1 MPHRARP
8 GLSGPQSGEKK
19 LAIPGLS
26 SIDADLLSESEARFR
41 ALAQATGQI
50 CWIADADGHLTDSKA
65 WCAFTTQSPEEASG
79 DGWADAVHPEDH
91 QAALE
96 DWEMAV
102 CTKQPYRREHRVR
115 RADGQYRT
123 MLAQAYPALR
133 ADGTVSEWVGVD
145 TDITLFHEL
154 QADVKASQEE
164 FRTTFELA
172 AVGIAH
178 VRPDGRVL
186 RANPKL
192 CQILG
197 YSEQELAGRSFLELT
212 YPPDLDTNLA
222 LFERLLASEISV
234 YTLEKRYI
242 RKDGHLV
249 WANLTA
255 SLKRDQSGAPQYGIA
270 FVEDIS
276 DRKAAEA
283 ALQQSEEE
291 YRQLFEN
298 MAQGVV
304 HFSGD
309 GELLSANPA
318 ALRILGVTMEEA
330 KQRTFL
336 DSRWQVLHEDGSTWP
351 TPDRPM
357 LRALHSGQDVS
368 AVMGIFNPSDQSY
381 RWIQVAAIPEF
392 ALGDTRPSKVYATF
406 EDITLRRRLE
416 GELRDRVQELEA
428 IFASIAEGLIVIGTD
443 GTIVRHNPAY
453 EELVGWPSGSALYQ
467 MSSQERYR
475 ALRIRNTAGQTIPI
489 PELALPR
496 LLQGEA
502 VVEEQILAR
511 QDGQDVYVTL
521 RGAPLTDMSG
531 NVQGGVIV
539 MHDQSLRR
547 SLEQQTQEVLSAL
560 LRMAELLVQYPSES
574 EEQGPLLVEKHL
586 AKLACSL
593 LACRAATIVTLDS
606 ESLAM
611 EVIGTIGYTA
621 AQEHRLNQII
631 ASWNYTSADLAEV
644 ARLVAGETLL
654 LNVKQPPYEQL
665 SAFFGVDQALV
676 APMRLGERLIGFL
689 IFNPSTLTQ
698 AFTPQQ
704 IALAGATAHMVGLV
718 IERGR
723 LLREREEAHAYA
735 LALQEAN
742 RQMDTFLGMV
752 SHELR
757 TPLASLKLSVQLLHR
772 RVERI
777 DFSTLEDENGRSGLI
792 ASLQEPVAA
801 ADRQTLRLEHLLA
814 DLLDASRM
822 KEGQLALRLEQAELN
837 SLVQAV
843 VTEQQQLMPNRT
855 IQLCTPV
862 DLQLDV
868 QIHKDLIKQAVMN
881 YLTNALK
888 YSMEDTPV
896 MVGVEKLEDRARV
909 WVRDQGPGIALH
921 EQEGIW
927 ERFHRVPGIREQNE
941 IGGGLGLGLYVTKMV
956 VEHHRGEV
964 GIISD
969 LGTGSTFWLALPL
982 ARPEDPG
989 LSAAT
994 EV

>member
-1 MPHRARP
+1 MPHRARS
-8 GLSGPQSGEKK
+8 GLPGPQSGEKQ
-19 LAIPGLS
+19 LAIPGLP

-41 ALAQATGQI
+41 ALAQAMGQI
-50 CWIADADGHLTDSKA
+50 YWIADAAGHLTDSKA
-65 WCAFTTQSPEEASG
+65 WCAFTGQSPEEAIG
-79 DGWADAVHPEDH
+79 DRWADAVNPEDR
-91 QAALE
+91 QAALA
-96 DWEMAV
+96 DWRMSV
-102 CTKQPYRREHRVR
+102 WIKQPYRREHRVR

-145 TDITLFHEL
+145 TDITQFHEL

-164 FRTTFELA
+164 FRATFELA

-197 YSEQELAGRSFLELT
+197 YSEQEIVGRTFLELT
-212 YPPDLDTNLA
+212 YPPDLDNNLA
-222 LFERLLASEISV
+222 LFEKLLAGEISV

-255 SLKRDQSGAPQYGIA
+255 SLKCDQSGAPQYGIA
-270 FVEDIS
+270 VVEDIS
-276 DRKAAEA
+276 DRKAASA
-283 ALQQSEEE
+283 ARQKSEEE
-291 YRQLFEN
+291 YRQLFET

-318 ALRILGVTMEEA
+318 ALRMLGVTMEEA

-336 DSRWQVLHEDGSTWP
+336 DPLWQVVHEDGSPWL

-357 LRALHSGQDVS
+357 LRALHSGEAIS
-368 AVMGIFNPSDQSY
+368 TVMGIFNPSDQSY
-381 RWIQVAAIPEF
+381 RWLQVTAIPQF
-392 ALGDTRPSKVYATF
+392 ALGDTRRSKVYATF

-428 IFASIAEGLIVIGTD
+428 IFASIAEGLIVVGTD

-453 EELVGWPSGSALYQ
+453 EDLVGWPSGSGLYQ
-467 MSSQERYR
+467 MSLQERYR
-475 ALRIRNTAGQTIPI
+475 TLRIRNSAGQTIPI
-489 PELALPR
+489 PELVASR
-496 LLQGEA
+496 LLQGEI
-502 VVEEQILAR
+502 VVEDQIFTR

-531 NVQGGVIV
+531 NAQGGVVV

-560 LRMAELLVQYPSES
+560 LHMAELLVQYPSES
-574 EEQGPLLVEKHL
+574 EEQGPLLLEKNL

-606 ESLAM
+606 ESLEM
-611 EVIGTIGYTA
+611 EVIGTVGYTA

-631 ASWNYTSADLAEV
+631 ASWNYTSADLAEM

-665 SAFFGVDQALV
+665 NAFFGADQALV

-689 IFNPSTLTQ
+689 FFNPSTLTQ
-698 AFTPQQ
+698 SFTPQQ

-757 TPLASLKLSVQLLHR
+757 TPLASLKLSVQLLRR

-777 DFSTLEDENGRSGLI
+777 DVRGLEDENGISGLI
-792 ASLQEPVAA
+792 ALLQEPLVAA
-801 ADRQTLRLEHLLA
+801 ERQTIRLEHLLA
-814 DLLDASRM
+814 DLLDASRL

-837 SLVQAV
+837 ALVQAV
-843 VTEQQQLMPNRT
+843 VTEQQQLAPNRM
-855 IQLCTPV
+855 IQLCTPA
-862 DLQLDV
+862 DLHLDV
-868 QIHKDLIKQAVMN
+868 QIHKDLIKQAVVN

-888 YSMEDTPV
+888 YSTEDTPV
-896 MVGVEKLEDRARV
+896 TVGVEKIEDRARV
-909 WVRDQGPGIALH
+909 WVQDQGPGIARH

-927 ERFHRVPGIREQNE
+927 ERFHRVPGILEQSGTE
-941 IGGGLGLGLYVTKMV
+941 AGLGLGLYVTKMV
-956 VEHHRGEV
+956 VEQHQGEV

-989 LSAAT
+989 PLAPV

>member
-1 MPHRARP
+1 
-8 GLSGPQSGEKK
+8 
-19 LAIPGLS
+19 
-26 SIDADLLSESEARFR
+26 
-41 ALAQATGQI
+41 
-50 CWIADADGHLTDSKA
+50 
-65 WCAFTTQSPEEASG
+65 
-79 DGWADAVHPEDH
+79 
-91 QAALE
+91 
-96 DWEMAV
+96 
-102 CTKQPYRREHRVR
+102 
-115 RADGQYRT
+115 

-133 ADGTVSEWVGVD
+133 SDGMVGEWVGVD

-164 FRTTFELA
+164 FRTTFDLA

-178 VRPDGRVL
+178 VRPDGQVL

-197 YSEQELAGRSFLELT
+197 FAEQELVGRSFLELT
-212 YPPDLDTNLA
+212 YPPDLDANLA
-222 LFERLLASEISV
+222 LFEKLLASELSV
-234 YTLEKRYI
+234 YTIEKRYI

-255 SLKRDQSGAPQYGIA
+255 SLKRDEHGAPQYGIA
-270 FVEDIS
+270 VVEDIS

-283 ALQQSEEE
+283 ALQKSEEE
-291 YRQLFEN
+291 YRQLFES

-304 HFSGD
+304 HFSAEGK
-309 GELLSANPA
+309 LLSANPA
-318 ALRILGVTMEEA
+318 ALRMLGVTMEEA
-330 KQRTFL
+330 NQRTFL
-336 DSRWQVLHEDGSTWP
+336 DPRWQVVHEDGSTWP

-357 LRALHSGQDVS
+357 LRALHSGQTIS
-368 AVMGIFNPSDQSY
+368 TVMGIFNSSDQSY
-381 RWIQVAAIPEF
+381 RWLQVTAMPQF
-392 ALGDTRPSKVYATF
+392 ALGGSRPTEVYATF

-416 GELRDRVQELEA
+416 EELRARVQELEA
-428 IFASIAEGLIVIGTD
+428 IFASIAEGLIVVGTD
-443 GTIVRHNPAY
+443 GAIMRHNPAY

-467 MSSQERYR
+467 MSSQERYQT
-475 ALRIRNTAGQTIPI
+475 LRIRNAAGQSIPI
-489 PELALPR
+489 PELAVSR
-496 LLQGEA
+496 LLQGEV
-502 VVEEQILAR
+502 VVEDQILTR
-511 QDGQDVYVTL
+511 QDGQDIYVNL

-531 NVQGGVIV
+531 SAHGGVIV

-560 LRMAELLVQYPSES
+560 LRMAELLVQYPSEN
-574 EEQGPLLVEKHL
+574 EEQAPLLVEKHL
-586 AKLACSL
+586 ARLACSL

-606 ESLAM
+606 ETLAM
-611 EVIGTIGYTA
+611 EVTGTIGYTA
-621 AQEHRLNQII
+621 AQEQRLNQIVT
-631 ASWNYTSADLAEV
+631 SWNYTSADLAEM
-644 ARLVAGETLL
+644 ARLVAGDTLL
-654 LNVKQPPYEQL
+654 VNVKQPPYDQL

-676 APMRLGERLIGFL
+676 APMRLGERLIGIL

-757 TPLASLKLSVQLLHR
+757 TPLASLKLSVQLLRR

-777 DFSTLEDENGRSGLI
+777 DVSALEDKSTRSGLI
-792 ASLQEPVAA
+792 TSLQEPLAA
-801 ADRQTLRLEHLLA
+801 AERQTIRLETLLA
-814 DLLDASRM
+814 DLLDASRV
-822 KEGQLALRLEQAELN
+822 KEGQLALRLERAELN

-843 VTEQQQLMPNRT
+843 MTEQQQLTPNRV
-855 IQLCTPV
+855 IKLCTPV

-888 YSMEDTPV
+888 YSTEDTPV
-896 MVGVEKLEDRARV
+896 MVGVEKAEDKARV
-909 WVRDQGPGIALH
+909 WVQDQGPGIAP
-921 EQEGIW
+921 QDQDGIW
-927 ERFHRVPGIREQNE
+927 ERFHRVPGIREQNDT
-941 IGGGLGLGLYVTKMV
+941 GGGLGLGLYVTKMV
-956 VEHHRGEV
+956 VAQHQGQV

-969 LGTGSTFWLALPL
+969 VGTGSTFWLALPL
-982 ARPEDPG
+982 ARPEDLGPTV
-989 LSAAT
+989 AT
-994 EV
+994 ES